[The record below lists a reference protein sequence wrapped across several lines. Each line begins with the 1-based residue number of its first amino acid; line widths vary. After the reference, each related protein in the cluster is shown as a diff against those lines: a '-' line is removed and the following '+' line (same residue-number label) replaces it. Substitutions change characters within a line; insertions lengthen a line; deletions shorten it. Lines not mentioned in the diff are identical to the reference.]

1 MRFMG
6 VVESQLRLEAFVRI
20 VKYVGKMQVSGFDCK
35 SVPGVPV
42 LGDIV
47 AICAI
52 LYGGLR
58 HPPRDGSTTVRE
70 NSRRKRTI
78 SHKG

>member
-42 LGDIV
+42 WE
-47 AICAI
+47 I
-52 LYGGLR
+52 LSGFALFYGRLR
-58 HPPRDGSTTVRE
+58 HPPRDGSTTVRG
-70 NSRRKRTI
+70 NTRRKRTI

>member
-1 MRFMG
+1 MCVFLLLFGPMRFMG

-47 AICAI
+47 GICAI
-52 LYGGLR
+52 LRLVA
-58 HPPRDGSTTVRE
+58 PPT
-70 NSRRKRTI
+70 KRWQHH
-78 SHKG
+78 S